1 MGWLIELKFG
11 IAQLFEDM
19 RMPKKFH
26 AIWTCQNSTCFIS
39 ILSDQNLRKIA
50 GEEWLN
56 RLSKNLVEG
65 VDMDVRISW

>member
-26 AIWTCQNSTCFIS
+26 AIWTCQNSTCFIN
-39 ILSDQNLRKIA
+39 ILSDQNLRKIT
-50 GEEWLN
+50 GEKWLDI
-56 RLSKNLVEG
+56 LSPDLVER
-65 VDMDVRISW
+65 DNMDVRMSW